1 VTAVFGVDPVAVVA
15 FLLLLGGVAGSFL
28 PGVPA
33 AVLSILGVLVY
44 WWTTGFSDPGTL
56 LLLALLGTGL
66 LAAVS
71 DWLGGVVA
79 ARVGGASTLSAV
91 VGGLVG
97 TVLLFT
103 TGPLG
108 MLVGAAL
115 TVFGIEYARL
125 RDARSGAAA
134 AGAYVVGF
142 FASTLAQALLTVS
155 ILVAMVAVA
164 L

>member
-1 VTAVFGVDPVAVVA
+1 MTAVPGVDPVTVVA
-15 FLLLLGGVAGSFL
+15 FLLLVAGVAGSFL
-28 PGVPA
+28 PAVPGP
-33 AVLSILGVLVY
+33 VLSTAGVLVY
-44 WWTTGFSDPGTL
+44 WWNTGFTEPGTML
-56 LLLALLGTGL
+56 LVVLLGTGL
-66 LAAVS
+66 LAALS

-97 TVLLFT
+97 TVLLFVV
-103 TGPLG
+103 GPGG
-108 MLVGAAL
+108 MLVGAAFA
-115 TVFGIEYARL
+115 VFVIEYARR

-142 FASTLAQALLTVS
+142 FASALAQALLTVS
-155 ILVAMVAVA
+155 ILVAMVVVA